1 MVVRIRPNDAGHA
14 GAPFRVAAGIGPRCG
29 TEPPAPRLPGDR
41 VAMKRLRELVRRF
54 GALRVLL
61 LAAVIVLIVAAP
73 FSDGPAHATGWP
85 LVRSVIAPTLFVIM
99 AFVLPLD
106 ITMTLVFM
114 SDRHGAERR
123 RLRRIAQTESVLF
136 VAMLLAWMPLL
147 IRLIRTLD

>member
-1 MVVRIRPNDAGHA
+1 
-14 GAPFRVAAGIGPRCG
+14 
-29 TEPPAPRLPGDR
+29 
-41 VAMKRLRELVRRF
+41 MKRLRGLVGFF

-61 LAAVIVLIVAAP
+61 VVTVVVLIIAAP

-106 ITMTLVFM
+106 ITMSLVFM
-114 SDRHGAERR
+114 SDRHGEERR
-123 RLRRIAQTESVLF
+123 RLQRIAQTEIVLL
-136 VAMLLAWMPLL
+136 VAMIVAWIPLL